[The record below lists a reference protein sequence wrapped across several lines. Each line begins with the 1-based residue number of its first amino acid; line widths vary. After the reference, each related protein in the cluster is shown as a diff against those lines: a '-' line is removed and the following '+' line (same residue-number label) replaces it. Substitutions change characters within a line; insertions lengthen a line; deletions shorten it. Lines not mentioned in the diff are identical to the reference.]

1 MEGHQDSVSA
11 VAFSPDGQ
19 TVVSACYDKTIRLWD
34 IATGTAK
41 QVFKGHQV
49 SVNTVAFSPDGQTVA
64 ASDYGTIRFWDT
76 ASGAKKQVLKGHQDW
91 VNRVAFSPDGQTV
104 MSASGDMTI
113 RLWDTAS
120 GAEKQVLK
128 GHQDYI
134 NTVVFSPDGQTVAS
148 ASMDKTI
155 RLWDPAMGLEKD
167 KHHLDVVVTTMS
179 FPKSGCLNTDR
190 GSLFFNHLT
199 CNFSIEP
206 PRNEIFVREKWVTR
220 NGQCLVWLPPD
231 YRATSVVI
239 CGNSVV
245 LGHGSGGLTFL
256 SLN

>member
-1 MEGHQDSVSA
+1 MAFSPDGQIIASASNDKIIRLWDTATGAEKQVLKGHQGYINA

-19 TVVSACYDKTIRLWD
+19 TVASASLDMTIRLWD
-34 IATGTAK
+34 PAMGLEK
-41 QVFKGHQV
+41 QVLKSHKAYINAV
-49 SVNTVAFSPDGQTVA
+49 VFSPDGQTVA
-64 ASDYGTIRFWDT
+64 ASDND
-76 ASGAKKQVLKGHQDW
+76 
-91 VNRVAFSPDGQTV
+91 
-104 MSASGDMTI
+104 TI
-113 RLWDTAS
+113 RLWDTTFS
-120 GAEKQVLK
+120 TEKQVLK
-128 GHQDYI
+128 GHQHYI
-134 NTVVFSPDGQTVAS
+134 KGVAFSPDGQTVAS
-148 ASMDKTI
+148 ASIDKTI